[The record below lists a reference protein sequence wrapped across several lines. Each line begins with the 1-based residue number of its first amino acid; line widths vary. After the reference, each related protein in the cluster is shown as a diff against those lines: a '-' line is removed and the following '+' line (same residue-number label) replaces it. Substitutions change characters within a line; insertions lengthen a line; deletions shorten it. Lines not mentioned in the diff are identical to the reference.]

1 MYAVIMK
8 EVGQLCAAPAPEKES
23 YKNLLKPTRFTRMD
37 RSNGDVTCFKCQ
49 SSVRFTGQAPAYG

>member
-37 RSNGDVTCFKCQ
+37 RSNGDVTCLKC
-49 SSVRFTGQAPAYG
+49 